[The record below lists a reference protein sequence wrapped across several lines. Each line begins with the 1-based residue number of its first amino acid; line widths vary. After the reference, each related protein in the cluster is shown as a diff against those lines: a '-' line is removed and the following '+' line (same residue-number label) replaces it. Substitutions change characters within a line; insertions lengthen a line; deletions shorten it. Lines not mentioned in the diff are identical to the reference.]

1 MKIGISSTALLAL
14 TVMLLLIAGCGKGD
28 TMKAVY
34 STNIKK
40 LHQCYI
46 MYMEENGFRGP
57 KDEAEFKNYLKTDAT
72 AIHLLKRID
81 ITPETVDDI
90 FIGDRDGEPFVV
102 RYGLTGVA
110 DHAVV
115 LEAVGVEG
123 MRIVALANPLEVDEA
138 TYDDYL
144 SGKIKPEREAGTG
157 AGEVEE

>member
-1 MKIGISSTALLAL
+1 MKIGISSTVLLAF
-14 TVMLLLIAGCGKGD
+14 TVLLLLTAGCGKGD
-28 TMKAVY
+28 EMKAVY

-40 LHQCYI
+40 LHQSYI

-57 KDEAEFKNYLKTDAT
+57 KDEAEFKNFLKTNPT

-81 ITPETVDDI
+81 VTSETVDDM

-115 LEAVGVEG
+115 LEAVGVDG
-123 MRIVALANPLEVDEA
+123 MRLVALAEPLEVDEA
-138 TYDDYL
+138 TYEDYL
-144 SGKIKPEREAGTG
+144 SGKIKPEREAG
-157 AGEVEE
+157 AGVGEIAE

>member
-1 MKIGISSTALLAL
+1 
-14 TVMLLLIAGCGKGD
+14 
-28 TMKAVY
+28 
-34 STNIKK
+34 
-40 LHQCYI
+40 
-46 MYMEENGFRGP
+46 
-57 KDEAEFKNYLKTDAT
+57 
-72 AIHLLKRID
+72 LLKRID